1 VMVVDRRL
9 RSLTQ
14 SYVDRKVKLT
24 EFDVHEMKLKL
35 REQCL
40 PLFHFI
46 AWCENEYESR
56 DYFPP
61 SLVTF
66 IKCIASISPVT
77 SYFPIVDDNF
87 RQVFQE
93 LKAGLQIR
101 KHAAKL
107 SQLQK
112 VAPVICTL
120 IADLPSGALP
130 DPLLGVLDALEEKT
144 TWLVE
149 IQPHNLT
156 SYGDSTDDKM
166 TSFLPNW
173 PLLNIRGTYKKDLEK
188 RKERKN
194 DCRKDYR
201 GHPSLMPG
209 IFTLYCPHDICYGFE
224 VMEVQESPN
233 TPFTIFR
240 TRYKEAPKAIIYDN
254 SCNLHHYSLNR
265 DPGFFSS
272 TSFFVDRFHWKNH
285 TACAPSYNLSLYQE
299 YDGLNSQINEQ
310 RNSTLKKVKNQ
321 LSYMSP
327 SNFVNHCKL
336 LLWYCNQ
343 KKILT
348 LNTQV

>member
-1 VMVVDRRL
+1 MVVDRRL

-130 DPLLGVLDALEEKT
+130 DALLGVFDSLEEKT

-149 IQPHNLT
+149 MQPHNLT
-156 SYGDSTDDKM
+156 SCGDSTDDKM
-166 TSFLPNW
+166 TLFLPN
-173 PLLNIRGTYKKDLEK
+173 
-188 RKERKN
+188 
-194 DCRKDYR
+194 
-201 GHPSLMPG
+201 
-209 IFTLYCPHDICYGFE
+209 
-224 VMEVQESPN
+224 
-233 TPFTIFR
+233 
-240 TRYKEAPKAIIYDN
+240 
-254 SCNLHHYSLNR
+254 
-265 DPGFFSS
+265 
-272 TSFFVDRFHWKNH
+272 
-285 TACAPSYNLSLYQE
+285 
-299 YDGLNSQINEQ
+299 
-310 RNSTLKKVKNQ
+310 
-321 LSYMSP
+321 
-327 SNFVNHCKL
+327 
-336 LLWYCNQ
+336 
-343 KKILT
+343 
-348 LNTQV
+348 